1 MWVVKLG
8 GSLLCGDWL
17 RSWTETLA
25 QTRRRVVVVPGGG
38 AFADQV
44 RAAQRRWR
52 LDDRTAHRMAIL
64 AMEQTAYL
72 LCALEPRL
80 RRLVDAGARQSP
92 KAPRRAEVWFPAA
105 SLLTDETIPHSWDV
119 TSDSLAAI
127 LARRLGAEG
136 LVLVKSAPLEGIG
149 GQVPDLQAAGLMD
162 AAFDRFG
169 ADCGCPVWLLG
180 REGSGNLERLW
191 QGQGDAALA
200 VEFTAAPPPR

>member
-1 MWVVKLG
+1 
-8 GSLLCGDWL
+8 
-17 RSWTETLA
+17 
-25 QTRRRVVVVPGGG
+25 
-38 AFADQV
+38 
-44 RAAQRRWR
+44 
-52 LDDRTAHRMAIL
+52 MAIL

-105 SLLTDETIPHSWDV
+105 SLLGDETIPRSWDV

-127 LARRLGAEG
+127 LARRLRAQG
-136 LVLVKSAPLEGIG
+136 LLLVKSAPLDGIRCG
-149 GQVPDLQAAGLMD
+149 VLELQAAGLVD
-162 AAFDRFG
+162 GAFDRFG

-180 REGSGNLERLW
+180 RESSANLSRLW

-200 VEFTAAPPPR
+200 VEFASAQGPC